1 MERKLAILITVGIF
15 SATVNPTFAQT
26 FSSKTVKLIV
36 PYAPGGS
43 YDVYARVVAEHLRLH
58 LPDVKSIVVQNMPG
72 AGGMTAVQNLYSREA
87 PDGTSIAIM
96 PRDVATNQIL
106 RPEIAKYDARK
117 FSWVGSVAAYAG
129 VLYVAAN
136 TNVRSVDDLKKREII
151 IGAWGQGTESFTTPT
166 ILNAV
171 VGTKFKIVSGYAGG
185 PEVDLAVERG
195 EAEGR
200 VASWT
205 FLKTQRPDWLTS
217 KFITTPFQTGL
228 KRHPE
233 LPNIPLITELAQD
246 EAGKQILNI
255 MNADSGIGWSF
266 AAPPGM
272 SVEMLGLFRMAF
284 DKTMAD
290 KEFMSDA
297 DKRGLE
303 ILPSTGAEIQNLVN
317 VTLSTPPSVIT
328 KLRAL
333 LGAAK

>member
-1 MERKLAILITVGIF
+1 MA
-15 SATVNPTFAQT
+15 AAQT
-26 FSSKTVKLIV
+26 LPAKTIKLIV

-43 YDVYARVVAEHLRLH
+43 YDVYARVVAEHFRLH
-58 LPDVKSIVVQNMPG
+58 VPIIQSIVVQNMPG
-72 AGGMTAVQNLYSREA
+72 AGGMTAVQNLYSREV
-87 PDGTSIAIM
+87 PDGTSMAIM

-117 FSWVGSVAAYAG
+117 FSWIGSVAAYAG
-129 VLYVAAN
+129 VLYVVAEA
-136 TNVRSVDDLKKREII
+136 NVRSVDELKRREII

-166 ILNAV
+166 ILNSVA
-171 VGTKFKIVSGYAGG
+171 GTKFKIVTGYGGG

-205 FLKTQRPDWLTS
+205 FLKTQKHEWLKS

-233 LPNIPLITELAQD
+233 LPDIPLITELAQD

-272 SVEMLGLFRMAF
+272 SADMLNIFRVAF

-290 KEFMSDA
+290 KAFISDA
-297 DKRGLE
+297 EKRGLE

-317 VTLSTPPSVIT
+317 TTLNTPPAVIA
-328 KLRAL
+328 KLRSF
-333 LGAAK
+333 LGAAN